1 VGVSTIVKIPLDH
14 ICVKTGVLCPRC
26 QSLVDSGK
34 VDRKEIPV
42 MKTLIELEENNKE
55 FRFLKNIKYVKTI
68 WIDNLAVLI
77 IKSSSSNPHQL
88 KKLAKTLSERLNTRF
103 QVIEQ
108 TKDLKKLA
116 SQLLSPARVMGVNMI
131 WLPDGTIEYVIRV
144 SRYDQRL
151 LPSKTEILEQ
161 ALSKVLNSPARIRLD

>member
-1 VGVSTIVKIPLDH
+1 MAEIVKIPLDH

-34 VDRKEIPV
+34 VDKKEIQV
-42 MKTLIELEENNKE
+42 MRSLIELEEEKKE
-55 FRFLKNIKYVKTI
+55 FRFLKEIKYVKTI
-68 WIDNLAVLI
+68 WLDNLAIIV
-77 IKSSSSNPHQL
+77 IKSSSSSPAQL
-88 KKLAKTLSERLNTRF
+88 RRLAKTLSDMLGLRV

-116 SQLLSPARVMGVNMI
+116 SQLLSPARITGVNML
-131 WLPDGTIEYVIRV
+131 WLPDGTTQYVVRV

-151 LPSKTEILEQ
+151 LPTKIEVLENALSRILE
-161 ALSKVLNSPARIRLD
+161 SPAKIRLD